1 LANNIKDKNKINVNF
16 FNPTSLLFYKFDF
29 CSLFKFNQAGSPSPS
44 PSPSPTPSPLGTGKG
59 TGKK

>member
-44 PSPSPTPSPLGTGKG
+44 PSPKGKG
-59 TGKK
+59 TGNK